1 MRLACLYVPDFPLA
15 ALWRAQPELR
25 GERVAVADGQGPRA
39 KLLAISPA
47 GARHG
52 VAVGLTMAQAMAI
65 DADLIVRPVV
75 PDTVRAAQAALCDAA
90 ESFSPRVEDA
100 GDGVAYLD
108 LDGLGSLYA
117 SESPLAN
124 ALAQRAASVGLDVQV
139 GVAGSKIAAYLAARH
154 GGGVTVV
161 PPGEEASLLAPVPL
175 ALLEPSPAL
184 TVTLRR
190 WGICCLGDLAAL
202 PASAVGTRLGPE
214 GVLLVRRARGED
226 EHPLVPRALPL
237 HFEESIDLEYGL
249 DTLEPLLFVLRG
261 LLDRL
266 TARLAV
272 RGLICGDLRLSL
284 RLATRGR
291 DERTVTVAAP
301 SNDVKALL
309 ALVRLHFEVHPP
321 AAAIEALRVTAIP
334 ERLRAA
340 QLDLFRPRGPAPA
353 RLAVTLARLTAICGA
368 DHVGMPVVADS
379 HRPDAYGVAAFGSD
393 FLPPRP
399 LGSVDFLAR
408 TSFETPPK
416 EGGSSGRTE
425 KSCRFNTST
434 ARAEEA
440 PSSQGPSRSPRS
452 SVSTR
457 PLGEGRGEGYS
468 NANTALTLTLS
479 QGEREP
485 EREGSTIIPLA
496 LRAVR
501 PAQAVEVFCDRD
513 RPEFVRGDHFAGR
526 VVHVAGPWRVHT
538 DWWNEQATT
547 RDYYDVQLSDG
558 GVYRLYHE
566 RVQREW
572 FVEGI
577 YD

>member
-25 GERVAVADGQGPRA
+25 GARVAVANGQGPRA
-39 KLLAISPA
+39 TLLAISPA

-65 DADLIVRPVV
+65 NADLIVRPVV
-75 PDTVRAAQAALCDAA
+75 PDMWRAAQAALCDAA

-108 LDGLGSLYA
+108 LDGLGSLYE

-124 ALAQRAASVGLDVQV
+124 ALAQRAASVGLDAQV

-175 ALLEPSPAL
+175 ALLAPSPAL
-184 TVTLRR
+184 AVTLRR
-190 WGICCLGDLAAL
+190 WGIRCLGDLAAL

-261 LLDRL
+261 SLDRL

-284 RLATRGR
+284 RLATRDR
-291 DERTVTVAAP
+291 DERTITVAAP

-309 ALVRLHFEVHPP
+309 ALVRLHFEAHPP

-379 HRPDAYGVAAFGSD
+379 HRPDAYGVAAFGQGSD

-399 LGSVDFLAR
+399 LG
-408 TSFETPPK
+408 
-416 EGGSSGRTE
+416 
-425 KSCRFNTST
+425 
-434 ARAEEA
+434 
-440 PSSQGPSRSPRS
+440 
-452 SVSTR
+452 
-457 PLGEGRGEGYS
+457 EGRGEGCS
-468 NANTALTLTLS
+468 NAGTALTLTLS
-479 QGEREP
+479 QGERGSEGG
-485 EREGSTIIPLA
+485 GSTIIPLA

-566 RVQREW
+566 RAPHQW
-572 FVEGI
+572 FVEGV